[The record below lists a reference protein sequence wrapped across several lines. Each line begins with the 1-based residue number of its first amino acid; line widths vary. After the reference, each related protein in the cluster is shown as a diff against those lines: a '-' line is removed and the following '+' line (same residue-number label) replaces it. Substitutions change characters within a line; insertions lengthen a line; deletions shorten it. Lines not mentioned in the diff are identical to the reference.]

1 MELLDRYLQA
11 VRKHLPWK
19 RQDDIVAELRAN
31 LESQL
36 EEKEAEL
43 GRPLSAK
50 EAEEWLKPFG
60 HPIVMAAKYQP
71 VQYLIGPGLFPM
83 YLYVMKLALLW
94 ASIVYAV
101 VSAVVLPLTTKDP
114 GTVVGAIAQWPSVL
128 FTTAAWV
135 TLVFA
140 VLELLART
148 CPGTIPQLDAV
159 TRDWKPGSL
168 PPIERDPGPGRKPRS
183 YVTAVAEVVFGF
195 LVLAW
200 LLLIPHYPFLLMGP
214 GEVVLYKWPL
224 QLAPVWWWFYWSVVG
239 LNVVQLTWRCV
250 DLMRETW
257 HRDRTVQN
265 LVNKT
270 MGVVPLIILISAPGQ
285 VLVEMRNPVTDAA
298 QYGKVVDQINKSA
311 HLGFLVVLAIVL
323 IQLLWDLGQLGMKAY
338 RSRAL

>member
-36 EEKEAEL
+36 EEKEGEL
-43 GRPLSAK
+43 GRPLNGK
-50 EAEEWLKPFG
+50 EAEEWLKQFG
-60 HPIVMAAKYQP
+60 HPMLMAAKYLP

-114 GTVVGAIAQWPSVL
+114 GTVASAIAQWPSVL

-140 VLELLART
+140 VLELLTRS
-148 CPGTIPQLDAV
+148 CPGMIPQLDAV
-159 TRDWKPGSL
+159 TANWKPGSL
-168 PPIERDPGPGRKPRS
+168 PPIEKDPGPGKKPRS

-214 GEVVLYKWPL
+214 GVVALHMWPL
-224 QLAPVWWWFYWSVVG
+224 HLAPVWWEFYWCIVA

-265 LVNKT
+265 LVNKVL
-270 MGVVPLIILISAPGQ
+270 GIVPLAILITAPGQ

-298 QYGKVVDQINKSA
+298 QYGKVVDQINQGA
-311 HLGFLVVLAIVL
+311 HLGFMVVLAIVL
-323 IQLLWDLGQLGMKAY
+323 IQLLWDVGQWGLRTY
-338 RSRAL
+338 RRSAA